1 MFLRFLAVP
10 TAILGALFA
19 APVVAEV
26 DLSQVQ
32 TCVAERIEAGDQ
44 PLSCIDEAQL
54 DCTAINP
61 ETPLV
66 AVVCF
71 HDASDAWNAGIRDT
85 MMRVQSTGP
94 EDLAV
99 VAGIET
105 KYDILSGLMQCDR
118 MKELAQAMSKDTPE
132 AVQRQYAQC
141 SATAAGLAYA
151 RLHWR
156 TREGQ

>member
-1 MFLRFLAVP
+1 
-10 TAILGALFA
+10 
-19 APVVAEV
+19 
-26 DLSQVQ
+26 
-32 TCVAERIEAGDQ
+32 
-44 PLSCIDEAQL
+44 
-54 DCTAINP
+54 
-61 ETPLV
+61 
-66 AVVCF
+66 
-71 HDASDAWNAGIRDT
+71 
-85 MMRVQSTGP
+85 MRVQSTGP

-118 MKELAQAMSKDTPE
+118 MKELAQAMSEDTPE